1 MVEHQFVGGLYGQ
14 GEGETQQVTI
24 LRGTTKTGLQQ
35 VEFPGDGLSLA
46 ELIPGLPQLG
56 FPQSSLS
63 KDAQS
68 LSVSLP

>member
-35 VEFPGDGLSLA
+35 VEFPRRWA
-46 ELIPGLPQLG
+46 LIG
-56 FPQSSLS
+56 
-63 KDAQS
+63 
-68 LSVSLP
+68 